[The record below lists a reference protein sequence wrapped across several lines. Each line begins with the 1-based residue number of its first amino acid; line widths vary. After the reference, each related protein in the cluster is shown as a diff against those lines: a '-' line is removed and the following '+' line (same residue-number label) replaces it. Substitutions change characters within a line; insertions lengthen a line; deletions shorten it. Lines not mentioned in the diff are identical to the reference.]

1 VTGTAK
7 KSRTGF
13 YVGIVGIVAV
23 VAIAVVAIVWSRGS
37 GDPTENRTADGAV
50 KLTCYGGSEKQDFI
64 NDPDVKRILHDRHGI
79 EVDFVAKGSYKQVQ
93 IPADELKSESVDCL
107 WPSSASAQ
115 AIFEGS
121 GTSREFGNHYEAASV
136 LQSPEVLYANAEAAV
151 GLRNAGIVEQR
162 ADAYF
167 IVDFKRLLEEYLLP
181 GKTWADLGVTL
192 PSGPVLINSS
202 DPATSNSGMTLA
214 QLELATVA
222 SGNPYQ
228 PATEAQAGAALLKVK
243 ALVEAQG
250 LMRTGSDSAFEQWVI
265 QQTGGL
271 LAGYENQLLQW
282 ITTRNGGAVP
292 PNIVTLYPEP
302 TIFNDHP
309 ILALTDSGR
318 KLIPAIEDD
327 EVQDIAWKR
336 YGFRSG
342 TRIAEQA
349 FPGVTIPPTHEL
361 KKTQAPGYAV
371 TKLLLEC
378 FVDGRCHGV

>member
-1 VTGTAK
+1 MK
-7 KSRTGF
+7 KSKGLF
-13 YVGIVGIVAV
+13 YAGIVGI
-23 VAIAVVAIVWSRGS
+23 IAVVVIAVVVIMMGQRS
-37 GDPTENRTADGAV
+37 GDGGSAQSADGAARI
-50 KLTCYGGSEKQDFI
+50 TCYGGSEKEDFV
-64 NDPDVKRILHDRHGI
+64 NDPEVKQILRDKYGI
-79 EVDFVAKGSYKQVQ
+79 EVDFNAKGSYKQVQ
-93 IPADELKSESVDCL
+93 IPADELKADKVDCL

-121 GTSREFGNHYEAASV
+121 GTSKAFGNDYQTASV
-136 LQSPEVLYANAEAAV
+136 LQSPEVLYANKEAAD
-151 GLRNAGIVEQR
+151 GLQRAGIVQVR
-162 ADAYF
+162 DNSYF
-167 IVDFKRLLEEYLLP
+167 IVDLRKLLDDYLLP
-181 GKTWADLGVTL
+181 GKSWSDLGVSL

-228 PATEAQAGAALLKVK
+228 PATPAQAGAALAKVK
-243 ALVEAQG
+243 ALVESQG

-282 ITTRNGGAVP
+282 VTTRNGGVVP
-292 PNIVTLYPEP
+292 EGIVTLYPEP

-309 ILALTDSGR
+309 ILTLTEAGK

-327 EVQDIAWKR
+327 AVQDIAWKK

-342 TRIAEQA
+342 TRVLEQA
-349 FPGVTIPPTHEL
+349 FPGVAVPPTHTN
-361 KKTQAPGYAV
+361 KKTQAPGYDV
-371 TKLLLEC
+371 TKLLLDC
-378 FVDGRCHGV
+378 FVNDQC

>member
-1 VTGTAK
+1 MK
-7 KSRTGF
+7 KSKGLF
-13 YVGIVGIVAV
+13 YAGLVGI
-23 VAIAVVAIVWSRGS
+23 IAVVVIAVVVITMSRGHKS
-37 GDPTENRTADGAV
+37 GGGTVAADGTV
-50 KLTCYGGSEKQDFI
+50 KITCYGGSEKEDFI
-64 NDPDVKRILHDRHGI
+64 NDPEVKKVLKDKYGI
-79 EVDFVAKGSYKQVQ
+79 EVDFNAKGSYKQVQ
-93 IPADELKSESVDCL
+93 TSADELKSNKVDCL

-121 GTSREFGNHYEAASV
+121 GTSKAFGDNYQAASV
-136 LQSPEVLYANAEAAV
+136 LQSPEVLYANREAV
-151 GLRNAGIVEQR
+151 DGLEHAGIVQAR
-162 ADAYF
+162 DNAYF
-167 IVDFKRLLEEYLLP
+167 IVDLKRLLEEYLLP
-181 GKTWADLGVTL
+181 GKSWSDLGVAL

-228 PATEAQAGAALLKVK
+228 PATPIQARASLGKVK
-243 ALVEAQG
+243 ALIDAQG

-282 ITTRNGGAVP
+282 IITRNGGVVP
-292 PNIVTLYPEP
+292 AGIVTLYPEP

-309 ILALTDSGR
+309 ILSLTQAGK

-327 EVQDIAWKR
+327 AVQDIAWKR

-342 TRIAEQA
+342 TRVVEQA
-349 FPGVTIPPTHEL
+349 FPGVSVPATHTI
-361 KKTQAPGYAV
+361 KKTQAPGYDV
-371 TKLLLEC
+371 TKLLLDC
-378 FVDGRCHGV
+378 FVNDQCSA